1 MSDFNLFKSIMDV
14 IISVLPTSPFKG
26 VIKGMESEEVQQ
38 VLSYLN
44 WFVPIKDIVVVLT
57 GWLTAIG
64 LYYIYVIVL
73 RWIKAIK

>member
-44 WFVPIKDIVVVLT
+44 WFVPIKDIVAVLA
-57 GWLTAIG
+57 GWLTAIV

>member
-1 MSDFNLFKSIMDV
+1 MSDFNLFKSIIDV
-14 IISVLPTSPFKG
+14 IIQLLPTSPFKG

-44 WFVPIKDIVVVLT
+44 WFVPVKEIVGILAA
-57 GWLTAIG
+57 WLTAIS

>member
-44 WFVPIKDIVVVLT
+44 WFVPIKDVVAVLA

>member
-14 IISVLPTSPFKG
+14 IISLLPTSPFKG

>member
-38 VLSYLN
+38 ILSYLN
-44 WFVPIKDIVVVLT
+44 WFVPIKDIVAILT